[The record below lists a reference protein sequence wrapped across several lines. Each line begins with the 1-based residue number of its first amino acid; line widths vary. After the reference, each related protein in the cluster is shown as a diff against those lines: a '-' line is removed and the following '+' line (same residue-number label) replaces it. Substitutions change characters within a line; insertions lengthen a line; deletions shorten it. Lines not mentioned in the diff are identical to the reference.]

1 MPTTIQIENKTLL
14 LLKRLKTKFKV
25 KTYDEIIRKLIS
37 KKVEPVSSLLGAHSH
52 LPSFSEQDHLF
63 SHDEED

>member
-1 MPTTIQIENKTLL
+1 MSTTIQIENKTLL

-37 KKVEPVSSLLGAHSH
+37 KKVEPVASLLGAHPH
-52 LPSFSEQDHLF
+52 LPSFGEQDHLF